1 MLFNSTEHVLSV
13 LHALLHLITK
23 NMYEEGVINIP
34 ISQMSKLRHRDITV
48 VTSEGNTVFLLSV
61 FIYLVNCVGKGIVW
75 LNCWGKNPISILLK
89 TKLSELLRSSEQ
101 CLGCFARSSSF
112 NQKENL

>member
-48 VTSEGNTVFLLSV
+48 VTS
-61 FIYLVNCVGKGIVW
+61 
-75 LNCWGKNPISILLK
+75 
-89 TKLSELLRSSEQ
+89 
-101 CLGCFARSSSF
+101 
-112 NQKENL
+112 

>member
-1 MLFNSTEHVLSV
+1 
-13 LHALLHLITK
+13 
-23 NMYEEGVINIP
+23 
-34 ISQMSKLRHRDITV
+34 MSKLRHRDITV

-101 CLGCFARSSSF
+101 CPGCFARSSSF